1 MFLMQ
6 DLHYGWRSLS
16 RTPAFFIVA
25 VLSLALGIGA
35 NTAMFSLLNSAVMK
49 ALPVRDPQQ
58 LVILTDP
65 TASGVGIGSQNGER
79 GLLSYPEFEDLQQRA
94 NLFTGLFAVQ
104 SEVDTWHARLGG
116 GASEEIHGKLVSGTY
131 FSVLGVQPQIGRFFD
146 AAADS
151 EIGGAPYAVLSD
163 SFWERRFGRDPNV
176 LGKTVTIQRT
186 AFTVIGVTARGF
198 LGETVGQGPD
208 IWLPLSMEL
217 QVQPGRDWLH
227 PLPNPTE
234 KVMWLH
240 VFGRLGPGVTIAQ
253 AQAQANSVFKQSLSM
268 SYESLSAAAKRRF
281 MDQKLRLQP
290 AATGASNIR
299 QQFVEPL
306 FVIFAAVGAVLL
318 ICCANLT
325 NLLLARANSR
335 RREITVRLALGAN
348 KGRVIRQ
355 LLTESLILSLFGA
368 IGGLLLASGG
378 ARLLLRMAS
387 TPTDPIQ
394 IDPALDL
401 RVLLFTA
408 AVAVLTTLIFGLVP
422 AIRAARADIN
432 STLREGSRG
441 LTATLSRLRLGKLIV
456 IAQIALSLVL
466 LIGAGLFLRTLLN
479 LESVNLGYSRDNLLL
494 IRVDGLSAGYKD
506 QRLVTLDQQLLD
518 KFRNVPGVRRATFSE
533 NGLFSGTESGDEI
546 SVEGY
551 TPHGKKDRGARWD
564 QIGPDY
570 FSSLGIPLLLGREI
584 TGRDQQGGLR
594 VCVINEA
601 FAKLF
606 FADRNPLGKH
616 ITDQYGDNHVV
627 FEVVGVAKDSR
638 DHALRGEIPPRF
650 FVAAAQ
656 AFDGAPPA
664 VNFEIRTAANP
675 NSMLGTLRRA
685 VQQMDPNLS
694 ILSARSLGELVDNR
708 LGQDRLIANLT
719 AIFGGLAL
727 VLAAIGIYGI
737 LAYGVSQR
745 TNEMGI
751 RMAVGAQSRNVIA
764 MILRETLVI
773 LSIGLIAGLAVS
785 IGVTRLIA
793 SRLFGIHAMDPLVL
807 GSAVVVMS
815 AIGLLAAYGPA
826 WRASR
831 IDPITAL
838 RYE

>member
-1 MFLMQ
+1 MLLLQ

-16 RTPAFFIVA
+16 RTPAFFSVA

-35 NTAMFSLLNSAVMK
+35 NTAMFSLLNSALMK

-58 LVILTDP
+58 LVILTNP
-65 TASGVGIGSQNGER
+65 TASGVENGSENGER
-79 GLLSYPEFEDLQQRA
+79 NLLSYPEFQDLQQRA

-104 SEVDTWHARLGG
+104 SEVGTWHGRIEGG
-116 GASEEIHGKLVSGTY
+116 TSEEIHGKLVSGTY

-146 AAADS
+146 AAADNQ
-151 EIGGAPYAVLSD
+151 IGGAPYAILSD
-163 SFWERRFGRDPNV
+163 SFWERRFGRDPNIV
-176 LGKTVTIQRT
+176 GKTVTIQRT
-186 AFTVIGVTARGF
+186 AFTVIGVTARAF
-198 LGETVGQGPD
+198 LGETVGQAPD
-208 IWLPLSMEL
+208 MWLPLSMEM

-227 PLPNPTE
+227 PLPDPSQ
-234 KVMWLH
+234 KLMWLH
-240 VFGRLGPGVTIAQ
+240 VFGRLKPGVTMAQ
-253 AQAQANSVFKQSLSM
+253 AQAQANSIFKQSLEV
-268 SYESLSAAAKRRF
+268 SYESLSPAAKREL
-281 MDQKLRLQP
+281 MDQRLRLRV
-290 AATGASNIR
+290 AATGASNVR

-335 RREITVRLALGAN
+335 RREITVRLALGAD
-348 KGRVIRQ
+348 KTRVIRQ
-355 LLTESLILSLFGA
+355 LLTESLILSSFGA
-368 IGGLLLASGG
+368 VGGLLLASGG

-394 IDPALDL
+394 IDPTLDV

-408 AVAVLTTLIFGLVP
+408 AVAVLTTLIFGLAP
-422 AIRAARADIN
+422 AIRAARVDIN

-441 LTATLSRLRLGKLIV
+441 LTATSSRLRLGKLIV

-479 LESVNLGYSRDNLLL
+479 LQSVNLGYSRDNLLL

-506 QRLVTLDQQLLD
+506 QRLTALDQQLLET
-518 KFRNVPGVRRATFSE
+518 FRNMPGVRRATFSE
-533 NGLFSGTESGDEI
+533 NGLFSGTESADEVA
-546 SVEGY
+546 VEGY

-584 TGRDQQGGLR
+584 TARDQPGGLR

-606 FADRNPLGKH
+606 FANRNPVGKH
-616 ITDQYGDNHVV
+616 ITDQYGDNRWV
-627 FEVVGVAKDSR
+627 FEVVGVAKDSH
-638 DHALRGEIPPRF
+638 DHTLRGEIPPRF

-664 VNFEIRTAANP
+664 VNFEIRTAVNP
-675 NSMLGTLRRA
+675 TSMLNALRRA
-685 VQQMDPNLS
+685 VQHTDPNLS
-694 ILSARSLGELVDNR
+694 ILSTRSLGELVDTR

-727 VLAAIGIYGI
+727 ALAAIGIYGI

-751 RMAVGAQSRNVIA
+751 RMAVGAQSQNVVA
-764 MILRETLVI
+764 MILRETLTI
-773 LSIGLIAGLAVS
+773 LAIGLAAGLAVS
-785 IGVTRLIA
+785 TAVTRLIA
-793 SRLFGIHAMDPLVL
+793 SRLFGIQATDPLVL
-807 GSAVVVMS
+807 ASAVVVMS
-815 AIGLLAAYGPA
+815 AIGLIAAYGPA

-838 RYE
+838 RCE